1 MQISSMQKSLLAF
14 AILCF
19 TMLSC
24 LQRQAPKVTVTGEFT
39 GEIPNQVFVVN
50 PLVNSVYWGFADTL
64 EVDSLG
70 RFQLEFDNHK
80 PSFVKFLN
88 PIYKTIAVDAGQQ
101 YAINIYKQ
109 NDSLSFTVTGKTSAF
124 QQFWQSLPN
133 PGHPQLAAMQYR
145 AVMPYK
151 VRLLLD
157 SLLAHEVNGLTQ
169 FYNDKVI
176 SKDLLNLCVL
186 DRTVYYNTI
195 AGTVA
200 AFKFMDEHVASGGAV
215 SDSTLEFWE
224 STVTAVPLSDSLLL
238 KSAWAYYYIESYLT
252 YKNRIASNFSW
263 DTLKQARAE
272 GTYHTYLLNQAQ
284 EHLTGAIH
292 EFYNAAYLFSAAKQ
306 KRFES
311 ELIPLFE
318 RYKNQ
323 YPNSSY
329 TKYIEPLVADIV
341 LYKQSSLKRLSAE
354 IFILDNDSINS
365 FAALLKPFRGKKV
378 FVDVW
383 ASWCSSCLD
392 DFSGVQLRNE
402 ALRKHAVE
410 MLYISV
416 DDDKRADQWLAAIKH
431 YNLNGVHVR
440 ANSNL
445 HTDLRWLLSQNQG
458 LVIPQYILVAQ
469 DGNVLFIADSPKHI
483 ITYLENN

>member
-1 MQISSMQKSLLAF
+1 MQISSMKKSLLAF

-80 PSFVKFLN
+80 PSFVKLLN

-101 YAINIYKQ
+101 YTINIYKQ
-109 NDSLSFTVTGKTSAF
+109 NDSLFFTVKGKTSAF
-124 QQFWQSLPN
+124 QRYWQSLPN

-145 AVMPYK
+145 AVKPYK
-151 VRLLLD
+151 VRLQLD

-176 SKDLLNLCVL
+176 SKDLFNLCVL

-200 AFKFMDEHVASGGAV
+200 AFMFMDEHVASGGAV

-224 STVTAVPLSDSLLL
+224 SAVTAVPLSDSLLL

-252 YKNRIASNFSW
+252 YKNRVASNFSW

-284 EHLTGAIH
+284 EHLTGAVH
-292 EFYNAAYLFSAAKQ
+292 EFYSAAYLFSASNQ

-329 TKYIEPLVADIV
+329 TKYIEPLAADIV

-354 IFILDNDSINS
+354 VFILDNDSINS
-365 FAALLKPFRGKKV
+365 FAALLKSFRGKKV

-392 DFSGVQLRNE
+392 DFSESKDRYERLKQQS
-402 ALRKHAVE
+402 VE
-410 MLYISV
+410 MLYIST
-416 DDDKRADQWLAAIKH
+416 DNDSREQQWIATVKH
-431 YNLNGVHVR
+431 YGLKGYHIRVNG
-440 ANSNL
+440 
-445 HTDLRWLLSQNQG
+445 LLSADLKRILNLSDG
-458 LVIPQYILVAQ
+458 WVLPKYFLVDSDGSILLV
-469 DGNVLFIADSPKHI
+469 DNSPEPLAN
-483 ITYLENN
+483 YLKI

>member
-24 LQRQAPKVTVTGEFT
+24 LQRQAPKVTITGEFT

-64 EVDSLG
+64 DVDSLG
-70 RFQLEFDNHK
+70 RFLLEFDNHK

-145 AVMPYK
+145 AVKPYK
-151 VRLLLD
+151 VRLQID

-186 DRTVYYNTI
+186 DRTLYYNTI

-200 AFKFMDEHVASGGAV
+200 AFMFMDEYVASGGAV

-224 STVTAVPLSDSLLL
+224 RAVTAVPLSDSLLL

-252 YKNRIASNFSW
+252 YKNRVASNFSW

-284 EHLTGAIH
+284 EHLTGAVH
-292 EFYNAAYLFSAAKQ
+292 EFYSAAYLFSASNQ

-311 ELIPLFE
+311 QLIPLFE

-392 DFSGVQLRNE
+392 DFSESKDRYERLKQQS
-402 ALRKHAVE
+402 VE
-410 MLYISV
+410 MLYIST
-416 DDDKRADQWLAAIKH
+416 DNDNREQQWIATVKH
-431 YNLNGVHVR
+431 YGLKGYHIRVNGLLNADLKRILNLSDGWV
-440 ANSNL
+440 L
-445 HTDLRWLLSQNQG
+445 
-458 LVIPQYILVAQ
+458 PQYFLVDS
-469 DGNVLFIADSPKHI
+469 DGSVLLVDNSPEPLAN
-483 ITYLENN
+483 YLKI